1 MFVNLVL
8 ARKKSQIR
16 KWGTTQAT
24 VAWGSKHDTL
34 GYNLPLSH
42 SSFTLALFFTETGSQ
57 HFWEVITVS
66 LKLLNF
72 ISPVSPAILLCRLS
86 FGSDKPA
93 EQSTQLCKNQCQQ
106 NRGVV
111 LGRPRNPEFR
121 IYLNCNAWW
130 IVS

>member
-1 MFVNLVL
+1 M
-8 ARKKSQIR
+8 
-16 KWGTTQAT
+16 
-24 VAWGSKHDTL
+24 
-34 GYNLPLSH
+34 
-42 SSFTLALFFTETGSQ
+42 
-57 HFWEVITVS
+57 
-66 LKLLNF
+66 NF

-130 IVS
+130 IVFYSALCLPAPKRIWIHSAALTTRTDLLVTIKFGKICICDRCYVCAWHSVCSSLSRLEKITFFAHFYYMI